1 MVILSDET
9 IKKMV
14 LKDDIHIAP
23 IPKDVQFQPSSLD
36 LRLDY
41 IFTQYS
47 HSKIPTIDTKNK
59 WMNLQEKTN
68 VTILKYRHDPFII
81 QPNDFVLA
89 QTMENIRLPDDIVG
103 IVEGRSSF
111 GRLGLLI
118 HATAGYIDP
127 GFEGKITLEIKNLN
141 TIPLAIYPEQRICQI
156 VFQTMDKNSKYPYG
170 SEGLGSKYQFQNE
183 PTVSKIVDD
192 KEIY

>member
-1 MVILSDET
+1 MVILSDTT
-9 IKKMV
+9 IRKMV
-14 LKDDIHIAP
+14 FNDMIHISP
-23 IPKDVQFQPSSLD
+23 IPKDNQFQPSSVD

-41 IFTQYS
+41 IFVQYNRTV
-47 HSKIPTIDTKNK
+47 IPTIDTKNK
-59 WMNLQEKTN
+59 WMNLVEKSDT
-68 VTILKYRHDPFII
+68 TILKYRHDPFIL
-81 QPNDFVLA
+81 QPNEFVLA
-89 QTMENIRLPDDIVG
+89 QTMENIRLPDNIVG
-103 IVEGRSSF
+103 TVEGRSSF

-156 VFQTMDKNSKYPYG
+156 VFQTMDKNAKYPYG
-170 SEGLGSKYQFQNE
+170 TEGLGSKYQFQNE

-192 KEIY
+192 KEIF